1 MTTFEAF
8 YRDNLRLVYAVA
20 LSGTR
25 EPARAEDLT
34 QEAFL
39 RAWRH
44 YPQVRDLA
52 PPAQRA
58 WLLTTVRNLTT
69 DDWRRRTREVVED
82 DLTGSGS
89 DRDPGPETGDP
100 SLRLDVL
107 QALSELA
114 EGDRELVAMR
124 YLQEM
129 NSREIG
135 EALGMPEGTVRR
147 RLSACRQQ
155 LAQRLA
161 QWAPERELACCGADA
176 EGVTS

>member
-20 LSGTR
+20 LSSAR
-25 EPARAEDLT
+25 EAARAEDLT

-44 YPQVRDLA
+44 YPQLRDLA
-52 PPAQRA
+52 APAQRA

-69 DDWRRRTREVVED
+69 DFWRRQA
-82 DLTGSGS
+82 L
-89 DRDPGPETGDP
+89 ETNSQAEAKAP
-100 SLRLDVL
+100 PASPAELRLDVL

-114 EGDRELVAMR
+114 DGDRELVIMR

-135 EALGMPEGTVRR
+135 KALGMPEGTVRR
-147 RLSACRQQ
+147 RLAQCRAV

-161 QWAPERELACCGADA
+161 QWAPACPPKPRRRRIG
-176 EGVTS
+176 EGGKE

>member
-1 MTTFEAF
+1 MTSFEAF

-20 LSGTR
+20 LSTAR
-25 EPARAEDLT
+25 ETARAEDLT

-44 YPQVRDLA
+44 YPQLRDVA
-52 PPAQRA
+52 APAQRA

-69 DDWRRRTREVVED
+69 DFWRRQQ
-82 DLTGSGS
+82 L
-89 DRDPGPETGDP
+89 ETNSQAKAEAP
-100 SLRLDVL
+100 TAPQTELRLDVL

-114 EGDRELVAMR
+114 EGDRDLVVMR
-124 YLQEM
+124 YLREM

-147 RLSACRQQ
+147 RLSECRQR
-155 LAQRLA
+155 LAQRLS
-161 QWAPERELACCGADA
+161 QYAPASAATSQLRR
-176 EGVTS
+176 EGVQS